1 MAGHIQDRWYKTEP
15 GPDGK
20 PRRIKSE
27 RHGSGMRYRARYI
40 GPDGSEKSRSFPDK
54 HKRLAESWLAQI
66 AADLTRGQYVDPA
79 AGKVTFQQFATQ
91 WLASQTTDASTIVA
105 MELRFRL
112 HAFPHIGSR
121 SLSAFQPGHLR
132 TWARALKDSGIAS
145 SYQRV
150 IFANVSAVFGAAVDD
165 GIIARNPCR
174 AGSVRAPKVDARK
187 MKPWTH
193 ERVLA
198 VRSGLPAQYATAVD
212 VGAGCG
218 LRQGE
223 IFGLA
228 VDEVDFLEGV
238 VHVVRQVKMVGPH
251 LVFAPPKSGK
261 LRDVPLPNSVSYA
274 LAAHITE
281 RPPTDVTLPWKTPD
295 GPPVTVTL
303 IFYSRERKALNRN
316 YVNMYLW
323 KPALVS
329 AGVIPARMPG
339 KRFKQSREHGMHA
352 LRHYY
357 ASVLLDAGE
366 NIKALAE
373 YLGHSDPGF
382 TLRTYTH
389 LMPNSR
395 DRARKAIDVAFTTN
409 SRDSDETGK
418 DAAPPDRMPRSIV
431 QGSSRRTASPS
442 S

>member
-15 GPDGK
+15 GADGK
-20 PRRIKSE
+20 PRRV
-27 RHGSGMRYRARYI
+27 RTDRYGAGMRYRARYV
-40 GPDGSEKSRSFPDK
+40 GPDGTEKSKSFPDK
-54 HKRLAESWLAQI
+54 QKRLAEVWLTQI
-66 AADLTRGQYVDPA
+66 AADMSRGQYIDPS

-91 WLASQTTDASTIVA
+91 WLASQTTDPSTLEA

-121 SLSAFQPGHLR
+121 SLSGFQPGHIR
-132 TWARALKDSGIAS
+132 TWARVLKDSGIAS

-150 IFANVSAVFGAAVDD
+150 IFANVSAVFAAAVDD
-165 GIIARNPCR
+165 GVIARNPCR
-174 AGSVRAPKVDARK
+174 AGSVKAPKLDARK
-187 MKPWTH
+187 LKPWTR
-193 ERVLA
+193 ERVHA
-198 VRSGLPAQYATAVD
+198 VRHGLPAQYAAIVD

-228 VDEVDFLEGV
+228 VDEVDFLGGV
-238 VHVVRQVKMVGPH
+238 VHVVRQVKMVDSR
-251 LVFAPPKSGK
+251 LVFAPPKGGK
-261 LRDVPLPNSVSYA
+261 LRDVPLPDVVA
-274 LAAHITE
+274 QAVAEHITR
-281 RPPTDVTLPWKTPD
+281 RPPLEVTLPWKTPA
-295 GPPVTVTL
+295 GPPVTAAL
-303 IFYSRERKALNRN
+303 LFYSRERKALNRN
-316 YVNMYLW
+316 YFNAYLW

-329 AGVIPARMPG
+329 AGVIPERAPG
-339 KRFKQSREHGMHA
+339 ERFKESREHGVHA

-382 TLRTYTH
+382 TLRVYTH

-395 DRARKAIDVAFTTN
+395 DRARKAIDAAF
-409 SRDSDETGK
+409 GVG
-418 DAAPPDRMPRSIV
+418 AAD
-431 QGSSRRTASPS
+431 GGDGGTASVAA
-442 S
+442 

>member
-1 MAGHIQDRWYKTEP
+1 MAGHIQDRWYKTEN
-15 GPDGK
+15 DAVGK
-20 PRRIKSE
+20 TSRTKTVRF
-27 RHGSGMRYRARYI
+27 GTGMRYRARYVA
-40 GPDGSEKSRSFPDK
+40 PDGTERSRSFPDK
-54 HKRLAESWLAQI
+54 QKRLAEAWLNEI
-66 AADLTRGQYVDPA
+66 AADMNRGQYVDPA
-79 AGKVTFQQFATQ
+79 AGKVTFQQYATQ
-91 WLASQTTDASTIVA
+91 WLASQTTDPATIVA

-121 SLSAFQPGHLR
+121 SLSAFQPGHIR
-132 TWARALKDSGIAS
+132 TLARALKDSGIAS

-150 IFANVSAVFGAAVDD
+150 IFANVSAVFTAAVDD

-174 AGSVRAPKVDARK
+174 AGSVKAPKLDARK
-187 MKPWTH
+187 LKPWTH

-198 VRSGLPAQYATAVD
+198 VRDGLPAQYATIVD

-228 VDEVDFLEGV
+228 VDEVDFLGGT
-238 VHVVRQVKMVGPH
+238 VHIVRQVKMIGPH
-251 LVFAPPKSGK
+251 LVFAPPKGGK
-261 LRDVPLPNSVSYA
+261 LRDVPLPDVVSYA
-274 LAAHITE
+274 LAARITQ
-281 RPPTDVTLPWKTPD
+281 RPPIEVTLPWKTPD
-295 GPPVTVTL
+295 GPPVTATL
-303 IFYSRERKALNRN
+303 MFYSREHKPLNRN
-316 YVNMYLW
+316 YFNMYLW

-329 AGVIPARMPG
+329 AGVIPERLPG
-339 KRFKQSREHGMHA
+339 ERFKQSREHGMHA

-389 LMPNSR
+389 LMPNSQ
-395 DRARKAIDVAFTTN
+395 DRARKAIDAAFGANVAA
-409 SRDSDETGK
+409 DGADG
-418 DAAPPDRMPRSIV
+418 AAP
-431 QGSSRRTASPS
+431 AAA
-442 S
+442 

>member
-20 PRRIKSE
+20 PRRS
-27 RHGSGMRYRARYI
+27 RSHRYGNGMRYRARYI
-40 GPDGSEKSRSFPDK
+40 GPDGNEKSRSFADK
-54 HKRLAESWLAQI
+54 QKRLAEAWLAQI
-66 AADLTRGQYVDPA
+66 AADLTRGQYVDPS
-79 AGKVTFQQFATQ
+79 AGKVTFQQFATK

-112 HAFPHIGSR
+112 HAFPHIGAR
-121 SLSAFQPGHLR
+121 SLSAFQPGHIR
-132 TWARALKDSGIAS
+132 AWARALKDSGIAS

-174 AGSVRAPKVDARK
+174 AGSVKAPKLDARK
-187 MKPWTH
+187 LKPWTR
-193 ERVLA
+193 ERVFS
-198 VRSGLPAQYATAVD
+198 VRAGLPTIVD

-228 VDEVDFLEGV
+228 IDEVDFLGGV
-238 VHVVRQVKMVGPH
+238 VHVVRQVKMIGSH
-251 LVFAPPKSGK
+251 LVFAPPKGGK
-261 LRDVPLPNSVSYA
+261 LRDVPLPNAVSYA
-274 LAAHITE
+274 LAAHVTR
-281 RPPTDVTLPWKTPD
+281 RPPVQVTLPWKTPD
-295 GPPVTVTL
+295 GPPVTATL
-303 IFYSRERKALNRN
+303 LFYSRERKALNRN
-316 YVNMYLW
+316 YFNMYLW

-329 AGVIPARMPG
+329 AGVIPERTPG
-339 KRFKQSREHGMHA
+339 ERFTQSREHGMHA
-352 LRHYY
+352 LRHSY

-373 YLGHSDPGF
+373 YLGHADPGF

-389 LMPNSR
+389 LMPNSQ
-395 DRARKAIDVAFTTN
+395 DRARKAIDAAFGAETEGAGAGAAVA
-409 SRDSDETGK
+409 G
-418 DAAPPDRMPRSIV
+418 AA
-431 QGSSRRTASPS
+431 
-442 S
+442 

>member
-1 MAGHIQDRWYKTEP
+1 LTDP
-15 GPDGK
+15 
-20 PRRIKSE
+20 
-27 RHGSGMRYRARYI
+27 YRARYI
-40 GPDGSEKSRSFPDK
+40 GPDGTEKSRSFPDK
-54 HKRLAESWLAQI
+54 QKRLAEAWLTQI
-66 AADLTRGQYVDPA
+66 AADMTRGQYVDPS
-79 AGKVTFQQFATQ
+79 AGKATFQQFATQ
-91 WLASQTTDASTIVA
+91 WLASQTTDPATLVA

-121 SLSAFQPGHLR
+121 SLSALQPGHIR

-150 IFANVSAVFGAAVDD
+150 IFANVSSVFAAAVDD

-174 AGSVRAPKVDARK
+174 AGSVKAPKLDAQKLR
-187 MKPWTH
+187 PWTH

-198 VRSGLPAQYATAVD
+198 VRDGLPEQYATTVD

-228 VDEVDFLEGV
+228 IDEVDFLRGV
-238 VHVVRQVKMVGPH
+238 VHVVRQVKMVGSH
-251 LVFAPPKSGK
+251 LVFAPPKGGK
-261 LRDVPLPNSVSYA
+261 LRDVPLPDVVSYA
-274 LAAHITE
+274 LAAHITQ
-281 RPPTDVTLPWKTPD
+281 RPPREVTLPWKTPG
-295 GPPVTVTL
+295 GPPVTATL
-303 IFYSRERKALNRN
+303 LFYSREQKPLNRN
-316 YVNMYLW
+316 YFNMYLW

-329 AGVIPARMPG
+329 AGVIPERLPG
-339 KRFKQSREHGMHA
+339 ERFKESREHGMHA

-389 LMPNSR
+389 LMPNSQA
-395 DRARKAIDVAFTTN
+395 RARKAIDCAF
-409 SRDSDETGK
+409 SGDLARDG
-418 DAAPPDRMPRSIV
+418 DAGTAAIV
-431 QGSSRRTASPS
+431 S
-442 S
+442 

>member
-1 MAGHIQDRWYKTEP
+1 MAGHIQDRWYKTETASN
-15 GPDGK
+15 GK
-20 PRRIKSE
+20 TTRVKSD
-27 RHGSGMRYRARYI
+27 RYGTGMRYRARYVA
-40 GPDGSEKSRSFPDK
+40 PDGTERSKSFPDK
-54 HKRLAESWLAQI
+54 QKRLAEAWLTQI
-66 AADLTRGQYVDPA
+66 AADMNRGQYVDPS
-79 AGKVTFQQFATQ
+79 AGKVTFQQFAAQ

-121 SLSAFQPGHLR
+121 SLSAFQPGHIRAWSR
-132 TWARALKDSGIAS
+132 TLKDSGIAA

-150 IFANVSAVFGAAVDD
+150 IFANVSAVFAAAVDD

-174 AGSVRAPKVDARK
+174 AGSVKAPKLDPRK
-187 MKPWTH
+187 LKPWTR

-198 VRSGLPAQYATAVD
+198 VRSGLPEQYATAVD

-223 IFGLA
+223 VFGLA
-228 VDEVDFLEGV
+228 VDEVDFLGGV
-238 VHVVRQVKMVGPH
+238 VHVVRQVKMVGSH
-251 LVFAPPKSGK
+251 LVFAPPKGGK
-261 LRDVPLPNSVSYA
+261 LREVPLPDVVSSS
-274 LAAHITE
+274 LAAHITA
-281 RPPTDVTLPWKTPD
+281 RLPIDVTLPWKTPD
-295 GPPVTVTL
+295 GPPVSATL
-303 IFYSRERKALNRN
+303 MFYSRERKALNRN
-316 YVNMYLW
+316 YFNMYLW

-329 AGVIPARMPG
+329 AGIIPERVPG
-339 KRFKQSREHGMHA
+339 ERYKLSREHGMHA

-389 LMPNSR
+389 LMPNSQ
-395 DRARKAIDVAFTTN
+395 DRARKAIDVAFGA
-409 SRDSDETGK
+409 ETEADG
-418 DAAPPDRMPRSIV
+418 DDGMAPAA
-431 QGSSRRTASPS
+431 A
-442 S
+442 

>member
-1 MAGHIQDRWYKTEP
+1 MAGHIQDRWYKTET
-15 GPDGK
+15 DTAGK
-20 PRRIKSE
+20 THRAKSD
-27 RHGSGMRYRARYI
+27 RYGTGMRYRARYVA
-40 GPDGSEKSRSFPDK
+40 PDGTERSRSFPDK
-54 HKRLAESWLAQI
+54 QKRLAEAWLTQI
-66 AADLTRGQYVDPA
+66 AADMNRGQYVDPS

-91 WLASQTTDASTIVA
+91 WLASQTTDVATIVA

-121 SLSAFQPGHLR
+121 SLSAFQPGHIR
-132 TWARALKDSGIAS
+132 SWARALKDSGIAS

-150 IFANVSAVFGAAVDD
+150 IFANVSAVFAAAVDD
-165 GIIARNPCR
+165 GLIARNPCR
-174 AGSVRAPKVDARK
+174 AGSVKAPKLDARK
-187 MKPWTH
+187 LKPWTH

-198 VRSGLPAQYATAVD
+198 VRDGLPAPYATTVD

-223 IFGLA
+223 VFGLA
-228 VDEVDFLEGV
+228 VDEVDFLGGV

-251 LVFAPPKSGK
+251 LVFAPPKGGK
-261 LRDVPLPNSVSYA
+261 LREVPLPDSVSYK

-281 RPPTDVTLPWKTPD
+281 RPPTEVTLPWKTPD
-295 GPPVTVTL
+295 GPPVTAPL
-303 IFYSRERKALNRN
+303 LFYSRERKALNRN
-316 YVNMYLW
+316 YFNMYLW

-329 AGVIPARMPG
+329 AGVIPEREPG
-339 KRFKQSREHGMHA
+339 ERFEQSREHGMHA

-382 TLRTYTH
+382 TLRVYTH
-389 LMPNSR
+389 LMPNSQ
-395 DRARKAIDVAFTTN
+395 DRARKAIDAAFGAGAEADGDDGEAAVA
-409 SRDSDETGK
+409 
-418 DAAPPDRMPRSIV
+418 A
-431 QGSSRRTASPS
+431 
-442 S
+442 

>member
-1 MAGHIQDRWYKTEP
+1 MAGHIQDRWYKTET
-15 GPDGK
+15 DVTGK
-20 PRRIKSE
+20 TRKVKTDRY
-27 RHGSGMRYRARYI
+27 GTGMRYRARYVA
-40 GPDGSEKSRSFPDK
+40 PDGTERSRSFPDK
-54 HKRLAESWLAQI
+54 QKRLAESWLTQI
-66 AADLTRGQYVDPA
+66 AADMTRGQYVDPS
-79 AGKVTFQQFATQ
+79 AGKVTFRCFAAQ

-121 SLSAFQPGHLR
+121 SLSAFQPGHIR

-150 IFANVSAVFGAAVDD
+150 IFANVSAVFAAAVDD

-174 AGSVRAPKVDARK
+174 AGSVKPPKLDPRK
-187 MKPWTH
+187 LKPWTH
-193 ERVLA
+193 ERVLE
-198 VRSGLPAQYATAVD
+198 VRDGLPEQYATTVD

-228 VDEVDFLEGV
+228 VDEVDFLGGV
-238 VHVVRQVKMVGPH
+238 VHVVRQVKMIGSH
-251 LVFAPPKSGK
+251 LVFAPPKGGK
-261 LRDVPLPNSVSYA
+261 LRDVPLPDVVSYA
-274 LAAHITE
+274 LAAHITQ
-281 RPPTDVTLPWKTPD
+281 RPPVEITLPWKTPE
-295 GPPVTVTL
+295 GPPVTATL
-303 IFYSRERKALNRN
+303 MFYSRERKALNRN
-316 YVNMYLW
+316 YFNMYLW
-323 KPALVS
+323 KPALVT
-329 AGVIPARMPG
+329 AGIIPERQPG
-339 KRFKQSREHGMHA
+339 ERFKESREHGMHA

-389 LMPNSR
+389 LMPNSQA
-395 DRARKAIDVAFTTN
+395 RARKAIDCAL
-409 SRDSDETGK
+409 SGDLARDG
-418 DAAPPDRMPRSIV
+418 DA
-431 QGSSRRTASPS
+431 GTAALVS
-442 S
+442 